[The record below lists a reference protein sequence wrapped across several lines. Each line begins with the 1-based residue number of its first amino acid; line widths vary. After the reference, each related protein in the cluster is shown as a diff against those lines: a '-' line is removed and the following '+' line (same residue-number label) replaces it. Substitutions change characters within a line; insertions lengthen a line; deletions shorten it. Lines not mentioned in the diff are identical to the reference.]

1 MLNIKLVISLML
13 VLFTIFS
20 TTGSAFAG
28 ATIGVTF
35 DKNVANV
42 GDTVNLII
50 TIKNTGPDDLSD
62 VSVLAPFPNG
72 LELLSFSTGTSK
84 NNYDIGS
91 GIWQVDNLRLTSR
104 GGGVK
109 TLTITAR
116 VGSELAGKKLIA
128 IAKYQ
133 SVYSGVPPIQLT
145 DINGSSATLNVLSNQ
160 TINSTGNT
168 TNSTGIKDNN
178 ESTSNNTHNNT
189 DNIITTNNTDDIL
202 INGTVNLNNL
212 NKTNGTIIGKNDQIL
227 DQPSGNAYEVYNNP
241 PESQNNPLT
250 VYTIGLLA
258 IIGLIAIGYFYGVKK

>member
-1 MLNIKLVISLML
+1 ML
-13 VLFTIFS
+13 VFFTIFS

-28 ATIGVTF
+28 ATIGVVF

-72 LELLSFSTGTSK
+72 LELLRFSTGTSK

-128 IAKYQ
+128 TAKYQ

-160 TINSTGNT
+160 TINSTGNN
-168 TNSTGIKDNN
+168 TNSTGIKDNFTNN
-178 ESTSNNTHNNT
+178 ESTSNKT
-189 DNIITTNNTDDIL
+189 DNIITTNNTVDSL

-212 NKTNGTIIGKNDQIL
+212 NKTNGTIIGKDNQIL
-227 DQPSGNAYEVYNNP
+227 DSGKAYEVYNNP

-250 VYTIGLLA
+250 VYTMGILV
-258 IIGLIAIGYFYGVKK
+258 IMGLIAIGYFYGVKK